1 LRVTFRAPIFPQ
13 APPENTKMSSYHIE
27 REHISLYRMWVCR

>member
-13 APPENTKMSSYHIE
+13 APPENTKMSSYHI
-27 REHISLYRMWVCR
+27 